1 MEQNYFVEYIK
12 NLERSRKTV
21 ENKDDYLSRMAVIE
35 IDTRIRS
42 AKARL
47 KAEKV
52 KTTNVTE
59 YDHNF
64 LAIHGIVHIS

>member
-12 NLERSRKTV
+12 NLEMSRKTV

-52 KTTNVTE
+52 KTTNVT
-59 YDHNF
+59 DHF
-64 LAIHGIVHIS
+64 QIVHIS

>member
-52 KTTNVTE
+52 KTTNVT
-59 YDHNF
+59 DHF
-64 LAIHGIVHIS
+64 QIVHIS

>member
-1 MEQNYFVEYIK
+1 MEQSYFVEYIK

-52 KTTNVTE
+52 KTTNVT
-59 YDHNF
+59 DHF
-64 LAIHGIVHIS
+64 QIVHIS